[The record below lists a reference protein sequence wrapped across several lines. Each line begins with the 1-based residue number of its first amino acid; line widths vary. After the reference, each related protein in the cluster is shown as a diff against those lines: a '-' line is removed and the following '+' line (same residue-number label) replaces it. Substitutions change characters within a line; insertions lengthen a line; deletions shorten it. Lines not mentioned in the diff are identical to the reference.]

1 MEHIFMKVFVF
12 CEVIGI
18 LITCF
23 ALLNLIR
30 ISKKHKKLTD
40 EEYLSKENRLS
51 RNKYLIM
58 GIVGVAISSLMQII
72 IIFTR

>member
-12 CEVIGI
+12 CEIIGI

-30 ISKKHKKLTD
+30 ISKIHKKLTD
-40 EEYLSKENRLS
+40 EEYLSKENRLA

-58 GIVGVAISSLMQII
+58 GIVGMAISSLR
-72 IIFTR
+72 IFVR